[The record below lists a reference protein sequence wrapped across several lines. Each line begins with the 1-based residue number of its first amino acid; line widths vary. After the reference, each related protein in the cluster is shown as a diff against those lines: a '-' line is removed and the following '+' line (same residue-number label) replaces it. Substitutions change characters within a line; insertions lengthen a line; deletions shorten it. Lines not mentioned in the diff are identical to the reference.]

1 MASPGF
7 PIEESEMNQTPTSPE
22 TFPAAEKPAEATPA
36 PLSDEEAHRLDVKTE
51 RDARRQAEVGQIVR
65 GGGG

>member
-1 MASPGF
+1 
-7 PIEESEMNQTPTSPE
+7 MNQTPTSPE

>member
-1 MASPGF
+1 
-7 PIEESEMNQTPTSPE
+7 MNQTPTSPE
-22 TFPAAEKPAEATPA
+22 TPPADDKPSKANPA
-36 PLSDEEAHRLDVKTE
+36 RLPDEEAHRLDVQTE

>member
-1 MASPGF
+1 
-7 PIEESEMNQTPTSPE
+7 MNQRPTAPDTPPVD
-22 TFPAAEKPAEATPA
+22 EKSSEATPA
-36 PLSDEEAHRLDVKTE
+36 PLSDDEAHRLDVKTE

>member
-1 MASPGF
+1 
-7 PIEESEMNQTPTSPE
+7 MNQRGPDSP
-22 TFPAAEKPAEATPA
+22 PAEEKPAETTPA

-51 RDARRQAEVGQIVR
+51 RDARRQADVGQIVR